1 MTGIEGNGTKT
12 GKPKAAFAAVRASM
26 IAACLV
32 AITLPAI
39 AQQQPAPQQQ
49 TSVDPQAELS
59 RRRDET
65 RGELDT
71 LSKSITLSQER
82 AAALEQGI
90 AEIEKTNE
98 TLRAA
103 VVESAGKRQALEQQI
118 VDGEKK
124 LNDLRARED
133 AVHASLRARRGVLAE
148 VLAALQRMGRNPPP
162 ALLVAPEDALASV
175 RSAILLGAVVPGIRK
190 ETENLAAD
198 LKALSS
204 LRIDIAAQKQ
214 TLTDD
219 MTARMEEERRMSLL
233 MVEKSRLRDKNA
245 EELAAERRKAE
256 ELAAKATSLE
266 GLIGSLE
273 KDIASVR
280 AAADAARAE
289 AERQKQ
295 LSDAERE
302 KARELAR
309 NAVPDKNRIAPAY
322 AFSDL
327 QKKLAYPAAGTPVR
341 RFGDADGTG
350 HSLQGMMLETDAG
363 AVVTAPS
370 DGWIV
375 FAGSFRSYGQMII
388 LNPGDGYHVVLS
400 GMEAVNVQQGQF
412 VVAGE
417 PLAVMGAKRV
427 ASAAALALET
437 DRPTLYIE
445 FRKDGKPVDSRPW
458 WTAQD
463 TGKARNDS

>member
-1 MTGIEGNGTKT
+1 MISRGICMAIAMTFLGAGAIGAS
-12 GKPKAAFAAVRASM
+12 PVRAQSTVATTGQ
-26 IAACLV
+26 AAP
-32 AITLPAI
+32 LPE
-39 AQQQPAPQQQ
+39 
-49 TSVDPQAELS
+49 TELTT
-59 RRRDET
+59 RRDKT
-65 RGELDT
+65 RSELEALSNSIS
-71 LSKSITLSQER
+71 LSKEKAVS
-82 AAALEQGI
+82 LEQGI
-90 AEIEKTNE
+90 ADLDKTGEN
-98 TLRAA
+98 LRTAI
-103 VVESAGKRQALEQQI
+103 VDSAGKRKTLEQQI
-118 VDGEKK
+118 VDGETR
-124 LNDLRARED
+124 LNDLRTKED
-133 AVHASLRARRGVLAE
+133 AVHQSLRARRGVLAE

-162 ALLVAPEDALASV
+162 ALLVSPEDALASV
-175 RSAILLGAVVPGIRK
+175 RSAILLGAVVPGIRT

-204 LRIDIAAQKQ
+204 LRIDIAAQKKA
-214 TLTDD
+214 LTDD

-233 MVEKSRLRDKNA
+233 MVEKSRLRDKSAA
-245 EELAAERRKAE
+245 ELIAERRKAE
-256 ELAAKATSLE
+256 ELASRATSLE
-266 GLIGSLE
+266 GLIATLE
-273 KDIASVR
+273 RDISSVKQ
-280 AAADAARAE
+280 AAEATRME
-289 AERQKQ
+289 AERQRQ
-295 LSDAERE
+295 MSEAQRE
-302 KARELAR
+302 AARELAR
-309 NAVPDKNRIAPAY
+309 NSVPDKNRIAPAY

-327 QKKLAYPAAGTPVR
+327 QKKLAFPAAGRPVR
-341 RFGDADGTG
+341 KFGDADGTG

-375 FAGSFRSYGQMII
+375 FAGAFRSYGQMII

-400 GMEAVNVQQGQF
+400 GMDAVNVQQGQF

-427 ASAAALALET
+427 ASATALALET